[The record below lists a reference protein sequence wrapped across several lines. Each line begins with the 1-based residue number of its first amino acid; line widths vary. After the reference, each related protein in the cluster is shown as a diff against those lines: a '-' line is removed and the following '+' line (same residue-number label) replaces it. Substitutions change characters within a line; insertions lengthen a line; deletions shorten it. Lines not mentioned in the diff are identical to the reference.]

1 MNRIR
6 KAMLSTIEIISGKR
20 YILLSATVLCLLLIK
35 AINGFWVGDFWLHS
49 AVIREFSLYP
59 FSPTNPFLPLETQH
73 FYHGPYHW
81 MVGVF
86 ARVFGLSSITAL
98 GCMGLLNFIIFLYSL
113 HLFCHTLNTAR
124 HTAFYALVFSL
135 VLWGEH
141 PWLYSSFFHLQ
152 TIGFCFPYPS
162 FFCIGLALLSFALF
176 IKTLQRNKKFL
187 FLSII
192 PLSAIVMLSHTST
205 SIVLFAGL
213 GIILISN
220 SSLLTVVRNSI
231 KLTVIVLCTLGLVY
245 LWPHLSL
252 FALLSQ
258 KTNFVSHYILD
269 DLTLYRDV
277 LAKIWPTLFAVP
289 FIIIR
294 LYKNPK
300 DTLGLLFL
308 GFSAVYFWGY
318 LTQQWSYGRSIAQT
332 ILIAHIIFAD
342 WFASLKNRRD
352 IPQDIRYAIAACMII
367 LLFVS
372 MRNLPVS
379 FWSQY
384 RIQKIPEYSTLNF
397 IAELTHR
404 ENIVLT
410 DRYSGILVPSFGGKV
425 VAYDLIYKGQEPFV
439 PDGMDRIKDMEHFF
453 DEKTSAFDREQI
465 LTKYNV
471 DFVLINKNIMPPFPT
486 LIHFLE
492 DTGNLEYDCNE
503 YILFSINMGKTKS

>member
-6 KAMLSTIEIISGKR
+6 KNVLSTIEIISGKR

-35 AINGFWVGDFWLHS
+35 VINGFWVGDFWLHS
-49 AVIREFSLYP
+49 AVVREFSLNP
-59 FSPTNPFLPLETQH
+59 FSPTNPFLPVNTQH

-81 MVGVF
+81 IVGFF
-86 ARVFGLSSITAL
+86 AKVFGLSSITAL
-98 GCMGLLNFIIFLYSL
+98 GCMGLLNFAVFSYSL
-113 HLFCHTLNTAR
+113 HLFCRMLNTAR

-141 PWLYSSFFHLQ
+141 PWLYSSFFHLG

-176 IKTLQRNKKFL
+176 IETLQHNKKFL

-231 KLTVIVLCTLGLVY
+231 KLTVIILCTLGLVY

-277 LAKIWPTLFAVP
+277 LAKIWPTLFTVP

-308 GFSAVYFWGY
+308 GFSAVYFWGFF
-318 LTQQWSYGRSIAQT
+318 TKQWSYGRSIAQT

-342 WFASLKNRRD
+342 WFASLKSRSD
-352 IPQDIRYAIAACMII
+352 IPRDIRYAIAACMII
-367 LLFVS
+367 LLLVS
-372 MRNLPVS
+372 MRNLPVT

-384 RIQKIPEYSTLNF
+384 RIQKIPEYSNLNF

-439 PDGMDRIKDMEHFF
+439 SDGMGRIKDMEHFF
-453 DEKTSAFDREQI
+453 DEKTSAFDRKQI
-465 LTKYNV
+465 LKKYNV
-471 DFVLINKNIMPPFPT
+471 GFVLINRDITP
-486 LIHFLE
+486 LHFSLSSFLK
-492 DTGNLEYDCNE
+492 DNGSVEYDRE
-503 YILFSINMGKTKS
+503 QYVLFSINRPDTQ